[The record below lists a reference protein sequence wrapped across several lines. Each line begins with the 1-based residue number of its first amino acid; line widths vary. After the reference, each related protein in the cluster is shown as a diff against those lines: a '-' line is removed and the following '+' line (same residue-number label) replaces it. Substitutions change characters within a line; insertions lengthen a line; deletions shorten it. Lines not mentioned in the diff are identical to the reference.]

1 MKIGASTLAGIEYD
15 LENVLEFIENL
26 GLDYAELVHQYPAE
40 NIDEE
45 LLESFNLKY
54 SLLWLCMAAVM
65 LVMVAFPGMVQFIAH
80 KIGVTLPINAIFMA
94 FIFII
99 LLMLVSMT
107 SIVSKQHREI
117 KTLIQNVSLLKKEV
131 EDLNKNNF
139 IPITLGPRILRTEV
153 APSYCMAAISYEL
166 EIEEGHEI

>member
-1 MKIGASTLAGIEYD
+1 MSIALRISLLVAIAAY
-15 LENVLEFIENL
+15 LVLI
-26 GLDYAELVHQYPAE
+26 LV
-40 NIDEE
+40 
-45 LLESFNLKY
+45 LLRKKSFNLKY

-131 EDLNKNNF
+131 EDLKNKQ
-139 IPITLGPRILRTEV
+139 
-153 APSYCMAAISYEL
+153 
-166 EIEEGHEI
+166 